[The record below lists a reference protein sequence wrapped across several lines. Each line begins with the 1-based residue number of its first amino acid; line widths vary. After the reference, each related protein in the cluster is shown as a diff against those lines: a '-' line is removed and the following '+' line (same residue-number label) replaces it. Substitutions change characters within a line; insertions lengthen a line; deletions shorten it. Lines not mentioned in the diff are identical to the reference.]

1 MRSDSAL
8 TAYQYLGE
16 QWTKR
21 GPEFAQWLRQSAMS
35 WRREPTIKRVIRPT
49 RLDRARRIGY
59 KAKPGVL
66 VVRIRLRRGGARK
79 QRPASGRRP
88 KAMGVVKFRRAI
100 GLQEIAE
107 RRVANKYP
115 NLTVRDSYYVYSDGR
130 NHWYEVVL
138 FDPSKRL

>member
-1 MRSDSAL
+1 M
-8 TAYQYLGE
+8 
-16 QWTKR
+16 
-21 GPEFAQWLRQSAMS
+21 
-35 WRREPTIKRVIRPT
+35 IRPT

-59 KAKPGVL
+59 KAKLGVV

-79 QRPASGRRP
+79 SRPTSGRRQ

-107 RRVANKYP
+107 NRVAKKYP
-115 NLTVRDSYYVYSDGR
+115 NLRVRDSYYVYSDGR

-138 FDPSKRL
+138 YDLSKPV